1 MRCPVCR
8 TDLQRAP
15 IDKGITW
22 VCPSC
27 GGRAVGMGPLR
38 RAFEKPFVNALWGSV
53 QDSPGD
59 GKPCPVCETSMAVTP
74 MGSPVLDVCK
84 RCQFVWFDPK
94 EFEVAPARPV
104 APGGPKLSEEQ
115 LEVVARVQAEEIAR
129 EWRNRPDAEL
139 LPQDLS
145 IIPGALG
152 LPLEEEA
159 PVVNRLPWATWFLV
173 FAVLV
178 GGGFALWD
186 PEIIRTFGLLP
197 NDTFR
202 FGGVTFITS
211 IFVHAGLFHMVTN
224 LYFLMVFGDNV
235 EDFLGSF
242 NFFLLIFVAAIVG
255 GAVHAL
261 FSPERAVPLVGAS
274 GGISGVIVFYGLR
287 FPQAKLSYF
296 RLFRWLTMPASAAL
310 GLWLV
315 TQIIG
320 ARDQLSGASDVS
332 FLAHLGGGAIGLW
345 FWLLWRKDL

>member
-1 MRCPVCR
+1 
-8 TDLQRAP
+8 
-15 IDKGITW
+15 
-22 VCPSC
+22 
-27 GGRAVGMGPLR
+27 MGPLR
-38 RAFEKPFVNALWGSV
+38 RAFEKPFVNALWVSV
-53 QDSPGD
+53 QDKPDD
-59 GKPCPVCETSMAVTP
+59 GKRCPVCEKSMAVTP
-74 MGSPVLDVCK
+74 TGSPALDVCK

-94 EFEVAPARPV
+94 EFEVAPTRPV

-129 EWRNRPDAEL
+129 QWRHRPDAEL

-145 IIPGALG
+145 MIPGALG

-159 PVVNRLPWATWFLV
+159 PVVNRLTWATWFLA

-186 PEIIRTFGLLP
+186 PEVIRTFGLLP
-197 NDTFR
+197 NDAFR
-202 FGGVTFITS
+202 FGGATFITS
-211 IFVHAGLFHMVTN
+211 IFVHAGLFHMATN

-242 NFFLLIFVAAIVG
+242 NFFLLIFVAAFAG

-261 FSPERAVPLVGAS
+261 FSPERAVPLVGIS
-274 GGISGVIVFYGLR
+274 GGISGIVVFYGLR
-287 FPQAKLSYF
+287 FPQAKIRYF
-296 RLFRWLTMPASAAL
+296 RLFRWLTMPASAFL

-345 FWLLWRKDL
+345 FWFLWRKEL